1 MTGPVPTPDLLER
14 YKKARRILRQIDED
28 ERLLL
33 LAAVVAPM
41 SREWDRLERDAVAV
55 CDDLG
60 HDAAGPG
67 EGDVDVGQPLIAGP

>member
-41 SREWDRLERDAVAV
+41 SREWDRLDGDTVAV
-55 CDDLG
+55 LRPHEGLGDDG
-60 HDAAGPG
+60 AGGPDQVGDHHLPG
-67 EGDVDVGQPLIAGP
+67 P